1 MLVLV
6 GGECSRLTEK
16 VKDQNADPHLSSF
29 SANILLLVSL
39 ETGTKRARDWV
50 LINALRVT
58 GALLRVSGPGAV
70 SHKAIGFLYSLGFA
84 NLTQDRC

>member
-29 SANILLLVSL
+29 SANIHLLVSF
-39 ETGTKRARDWV
+39 EAGMKRARDWV
-50 LINALRVT
+50 LINAV
-58 GALLRVSGPGAV
+58 
-70 SHKAIGFLYSLGFA
+70 
-84 NLTQDRC
+84 C